1 VIRNAL
7 SPESRPA
14 RILPGAGSGPH
25 AGILAAQARLTQGF
39 VLGSEYGSATA
50 LMIEHSPNGEAR
62 AASWQRVS
70 QNIAGLSASGI
81 AWPQQPSRVQER
93 YPSHRA

>member
-1 VIRNAL
+1 MITLLPRRAVIGIAA
-7 SPESRPA
+7 P
-14 RILPGAGSGPH
+14 I
-25 AGILAAQARLTQGF
+25 GILIARLIQGF

-62 AASWQRVS
+62 AASWQRGS

-81 AWPQQPSRVQER
+81 AWLRQPIRV
-93 YPSHRA
+93 SSCTRAIAHSECLV